1 VVGRSSALA
10 GILNGCSSPVKIR
23 AIKTGATPAHLS
35 PLIMGV
41 IFMNTYTRQQL
52 GYLNQLLKKGDVIG
66 RSFLMKER
74 KIKSSEQIANDLKET
89 DQRMFVLS
97 ILDSIVM
104 PAELYKIMFNDA
116 LDQMP
121 LFINVP
127 ILSIIAKWRLR
138 IAV

>member
-1 VVGRSSALA
+1 
-10 GILNGCSSPVKIR
+10 
-23 AIKTGATPAHLS
+23 
-35 PLIMGV
+35 MGV